1 MIDGTILT
9 IIPPIL
15 ASVLTYAVAMKRAK
29 LVQLKTISEIQ
40 AKAIELVQ
48 KAEEEMRNELRKEIG
63 RIREENEELRKKI
76 QILEDQRNASDQL
89 SNTLKEEV
97 KTLRDALNHYKKI
110 VDENNIVMESNQ
122 KEIDYLRQIATS
134 NSGKKRI
141 RE

>member
-1 MIDGTILT
+1 MVDGTIFT

-29 LVQLKTISEIQ
+29 IIQLKTITEIQ
-40 AKAIELVQ
+40 SNAIALVQ
-48 KAEEEMRNELRKEIG
+48 KAEEEMRKELRKEIE

-76 QILEDQRNASDQL
+76 QTLEDQRNASDQL
-89 SNTLKEEV
+89 SNTLKEEI
-97 KTLRDALNHYKKI
+97 KTLRDTLNHYRKI

-122 KEIDYLRQIATS
+122 KEINHLRQIAVL
-134 NSGKKRI
+134 NKKKI